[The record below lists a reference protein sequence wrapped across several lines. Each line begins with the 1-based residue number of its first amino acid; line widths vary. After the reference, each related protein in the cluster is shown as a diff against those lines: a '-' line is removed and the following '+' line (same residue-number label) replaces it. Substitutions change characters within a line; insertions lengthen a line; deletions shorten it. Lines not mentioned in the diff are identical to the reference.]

1 MTMEES
7 NTSLI
12 NKIDIKMEKMFRE
25 FQTYMMRST
34 NELVHIFQ

>member
-12 NKIDIKMEKMFRE
+12 NKIDIKMEKNVQRIPSIHDE
-25 FQTYMMRST
+25 
-34 NELVHIFQ
+34 VHK